1 MLVNGTDFI
10 TITLSKEEVIAITED
25 LQRALWYSEE
35 GSPCGDTSA
44 LSRKLH
50 AQFELLSNQLKQ
62 IG

>member
-1 MLVNGTDFI
+1 MIVNGTDLI
-10 TITLSKEEVIAITED
+10 SITLSKEEVIAIAED
-25 LQRALWYSEE
+25 LQRSLWYSEE
-35 GSPCGDTSA
+35 GNPHGDTSA